1 MSLMRQD
8 DGALALVKQDIP
20 PIDSASNDDFAAAPL
35 RPAGNTRNVSA
46 VKKLAVAAKR
56 MSAGA
61 AHRRPVSTVVASGT
75 DMATGSTADIGS
87 SSSLTAMSPTV
98 GHSKLAVTA
107 SGQAENTI
115 DDQHK
120 VIITSRMAVGS
131 SLSPPFS
138 PPRRAKKLDQT
149 ESPGSRQAR
158 AQASRTSTHSGGT
171 TKQCETCQ
179 QVSANYGV
187 AADAFRKRWCGSC
200 AKSHGAVNPGRARRA
215 QVTGA
220 HMAEEPSYTIVAAFA
235 AAHRSVQADSAVNAM
250 AIEPSHIETR
260 DNDADAIGA
269 EGNLHA

>member
-1 MSLMRQD
+1 
-8 DGALALVKQDIP
+8 
-20 PIDSASNDDFAAAPL
+20 
-35 RPAGNTRNVSA
+35 
-46 VKKLAVAAKR
+46 
-56 MSAGA
+56 
-61 AHRRPVSTVVASGT
+61 
-75 DMATGSTADIGS
+75 
-87 SSSLTAMSPTV
+87 LTAMSPTV

-131 SLSPPFS
+131 SMSPPFS

-158 AQASRTSTHSGGT
+158 AQASRTSTHSKGT

-187 AADAFRKRWCGSC
+187 ATDAFRKRWCGSC

-215 QVTGA
+215 HGTGA
-220 HMAEEPSYTIVAAFA
+220 QMAEEPSYTIVAAFA

>member
-1 MSLMRQD
+1 MRQD
-8 DGALALVKQDIP
+8 DGALALVRQDIP
-20 PIDSASNDDFAAAPL
+20 PIDSASNDDFNAAPL

-75 DMATGSTADIGS
+75 DMATESTADIGS
-87 SSSLTAMSPTV
+87 SSPLTAMSPIV

-138 PPRRAKKLDQT
+138 PPRQAKKLDRT

-158 AQASRTSTHSGGT
+158 AQASRTSTHSSST

-215 QVTGA
+215 QVTGE
-220 HMAEEPSYTIVAAFA
+220 HGSPDFVTVYLLT
-235 AAHRSVQADSAVNAM
+235 
-250 AIEPSHIETR
+250 AISSDFVTVYLLTSKVFLKIILGFCPLGCVEINIRCQPFFP
-260 DNDADAIGA
+260 G
-269 EGNLHA
+269 GM